1 LTSSP
6 RSATLTRMSD
16 SAPLLR
22 DFIYLDAPRVRSLA
36 SQLQLDASGGTDRA
50 ADERLVS
57 ALEPALAQRGRVLP
71 IDGTYDF
78 GKWTPQS
85 FSDGQFIRATGVVRL
100 LDFAWLSLALGGLP
114 AVLKK
119 MSKLEMDALR
129 NSEEG
134 RRMSKSAIQQR
145 SQENQV
151 AIAKV
156 EEFRADELGEVVRK
170 LYGDVIRIKVRPSPT
185 DHPQAVL
192 VGSAYA
198 EHFYD
203 TPAALSQKYG
213 VEIDA
218 GWTILGQLNVPNATT
233 AAHPLPTGNRMED
246 AFEQIAMLMNN
257 AFRVASAPQF
267 PNVSFTPLAMYR
279 MS

>member
-1 LTSSP
+1 
-6 RSATLTRMSD
+6 MSEHA
-16 SAPLLR
+16 APLLR
-22 DFIYLDAPRVRSLA
+22 DFIYLDAARVRSLA
-36 SQLQLDASGGTDRA
+36 AQLQLHAVSATGA
-50 ADERLVS
+50 ADHAGDERLV
-57 ALEPALAQRGRVLP
+57 AELEPALAQRGRVLQ
-71 IDGTYDF
+71 IDGGYDF
-78 GKWTPQS
+78 ARWTPQA
-85 FSDGQFIRATGVVRL
+85 FTDGQFVRASGVVRL

-145 SQENQV
+145 SQENQA
-151 AIAKV
+151 AIQKV
-156 EEFRADELGEVVRK
+156 EEFKADELGDVVRR

-185 DHPQAVL
+185 EHPQAVL

-213 VEIDA
+213 VEVDA
-218 GWTILGQLNVPNATT
+218 GWTVLGQLNVPNP
-233 AAHPLPTGNRMED
+233 AAAAQSLPTGNRMED
-246 AFEQIAMLMNN
+246 SFEQIALLMNN
-257 AFRVASAPQF
+257 AFRMASAPTF
-267 PNVSFTPLAMYR
+267 PNVSFTPLAIYR
-279 MS
+279 TS

>member
-1 LTSSP
+1 MSEQRSP
-6 RSATLTRMSD
+6 LC
-16 SAPLLR
+16 

-36 SQLQLDASGGTDRA
+36 AQLQLEGA
-50 ADERLVS
+50 ADAIAADRVADEALIT
-57 ALEPALAQRGRVLP
+57 ALEPALEQQGGGMTKISP
-71 IDGTYDF
+71 DF
-78 GKWTPQS
+78 DFANWTPES
-85 FSDGQFIRATGVVRL
+85 FKDGQFVRATGVVRIV
-100 LDFAWLSLALGGLP
+100 DFAWLSAALAGLP

-129 NSEEG
+129 NSDEG
-134 RRMSKSAIQQR
+134 RRMSKSALQQR

-156 EEFRADELGEVVRK
+156 EEFRADELGDVVRK

-218 GWTILGQLNVPNATT
+218 GWTVLAQLNIPNA
-233 AAHPLPTGNRMED
+233 AAAAQPLPTGNRMED
-246 AFEQIAMLMNN
+246 SFEQIALLMNN
-257 AFRVASAPQF
+257 AFRMASAPHF
-267 PNVSFTPLAMYR
+267 PNISFTPLAIFR
-279 MS
+279 TA

>member
-1 LTSSP
+1 MSEQRSP
-6 RSATLTRMSD
+6 
-16 SAPLLR
+16 LR
-22 DFIYLDAPRVRSLA
+22 DFVYLDAQRVHSLA
-36 SQLQLDASGGTDRA
+36 AQLRVAQTSGA
-50 ADERLVS
+50 ADRVANEALAT
-57 ALEPALAQRGRVLP
+57 ALEPALEQHGAGIAKIGP
-71 IDGTYDF
+71 DF
-78 GKWTPQS
+78 DFANWTPES
-85 FSDGQFIRATGVVRL
+85 FKDGQFVLATGVVRIV
-100 LDFAWLSLALGGLP
+100 DFSWLSDALAGLP

-129 NSEEG
+129 NSDEG
-134 RRMSKSAIQQR
+134 RRMSKSALQQR

-156 EEFRADELGEVVRK
+156 EEFKADELGEVVRK

-185 DHPQAVL
+185 DHAQAVL

-218 GWTILGQLNVPNATT
+218 GWTVLAQLNVSNATP
-233 AAHPLPTGNRMED
+233 AAQPLPTGNRMED
-246 AFEQIAMLMNN
+246 SFEQIALLMNN
-257 AFRVASAPQF
+257 AFRMASAPQF
-267 PNVSFTPLAMYR
+267 PNVSFTPLAIYR
-279 MS
+279 TG

>member
-1 LTSSP
+1 
-6 RSATLTRMSD
+6 MSD
-16 SAPLLR
+16 AGSSLR
-22 DFIYLDAPRVRSLA
+22 DFIYLDAGRVRSLV
-36 SQLQLDASGGTDRA
+36 SQLRLDVPQASDRA
-50 ADERLVS
+50 ANEQLAS
-57 ALEPALAQRGRVLP
+57 SLETALAQRGVTQ
-71 IDGTYDF
+71 IDGNFDYAN
-78 GKWTPQS
+78 WTPES
-85 FSDGQFIRATGVVRL
+85 FKDGQFVRATGSVRL

-134 RRMSKSAIQQR
+134 RRMSKSALQQR
-145 SQENQV
+145 SQENQL
-151 AIAKV
+151 AIQKV
-156 EEFRADELGEVVRK
+156 EEFKADELGDVVRK
-170 LYGDVIRIKVRPSPT
+170 LYGDIIRVKVRPSPAN
-185 DHPQAVL
+185 HPQAVL

-203 TPAALSQKYG
+203 TPAALTQKYG

-233 AAHPLPTGNRMED
+233 AAQPLPTGNRMED

-267 PNVSFTPLAMYR
+267 PNVSFTPLSIYR
-279 MS
+279 TSE